1 MCRWCSAVCSVAK
14 VLHFGTITTIPMPLS
29 RYASFLV
36 IFLISSFVCETPERL
51 FPSHSKDLIPPIGT
65 TVSSVEYAPPPMT
78 NGMQW
83 RKRKQ
88 THDSSSLGGGAFSLV
103 ALPRLAR
110 GKGLEGEKGER
121 LSLRETCHFFFTV
134 TPKLRALSA
143 LSLSVPSALLCRFV
157 AYGSVQV
164 FCSVSALSQHGEE
177 TKRSVVARRCL
188 VPSHPL

>member
-1 MCRWCSAVCSVAK
+1 MPLMQCSVQCGKGAAFWHDRHNSHAVK
-14 VLHFGTITTIPMPLS
+14 PLC
-29 RYASFLV
+29 FV
-36 IFLISSFVCETPERL
+36 SSNLSYFELCLPNPRT
-51 FPSHSKDLIPPIGT
+51 LIPFTFKRSNPT
-65 TVSSVEYAPPPMT
+65 HRYYCVECRICLPPPMT

-88 THDSSSLGGGAFSLV
+88 THDSSSRGGGAFSLV

-134 TPKLRALSA
+134 TPKLRALFA

-164 FCSVSALSQHGEE
+164 FCSVSALGQHGEE
-177 TKRSVVARRCL
+177 AKRSVVARRCL